1 MKKVLLLLCFFA
13 SLASLEAQSYAFGL
27 KGGMTAGFQSWN
39 NFDRDPLYSY
49 HTIAFIETA
58 PEGNE
63 FAVFAQAGYHVKG
76 SAIRNR
82 NFFNPINGN
91 ITRPPATK
99 FKFNNISLTVGGKQ
113 KYDLG
118 VNNKMYYLFGFRGDY
133 TVSTNFSQYE
143 SINTALQSL
152 FFPDDAFVRRWNYG
166 ATVGGGFEFPL
177 SDYVSA
183 LIEFTVNPDFS
194 RQYFQQPIPNVPDPF
209 TGQNRTLQET
219 EIRNTTFEITVGFR
233 FLHEIEYIDEDVDY

>member
-1 MKKVLLLLCFFA
+1 MLGLVALWSCI
-13 SLASLEAQSYAFGL
+13 EAQSYAFGL
-27 KGGMTAGFQSWN
+27 KGGSTTGFQSWN
-39 NFDRDPLYSY
+39 NYDRDPLFSY
-49 HTIAFIETA
+49 HMIAFIESA

-76 SAIRNR
+76 SAIRNQ

-99 FKFNNISLTVGGKQ
+99 FNFNNASLTLGGKQ

-118 VNNKMYYLFGFRGDY
+118 VNSKMYYLFGLRGDY
-133 TVSTNFSQYE
+133 TISTNFDQYE
-143 SINTALQSL
+143 AINTALQSL
-152 FFPDDAFVRRWNYG
+152 FYPDDAFVRRWNYG
-166 ATVGGGFEFPL
+166 ATVGGGLEFPL

-183 LIEFTVNPDFS
+183 LVELTVNPDFS
-194 RQYFQQPIPNVPDPF
+194 RQYFQPPIPNVPDPF
-209 TGQNRTLQET
+209 TGQNRTLRET

-233 FLHEIEYIDEDVDY
+233 FLHEIEYIDDVDY